1 MKMTLSVKNQSI
13 ETSGLPKD
21 YREAL
26 CEYIWNGFEANAT
39 EVHLSYVENI
49 TGEGL
54 DSISINDNGDGIN
67 YATLS
72 DTFGSFLFSQKNTL
86 SLKAKTKANKGKGRF
101 SFSMFSS
108 LAKWETCYLDDGKLK
123 KYAIMLS
130 DANKQ
135 DLNYDD
141 SPQEVA
147 QGKTGT
153 TVTFYNIQSLSPTHL
168 SFATLEEFFLTEF
181 SWFLYLHKS
190 QRYKLFINGQEI
202 DYSKHIDETYSKSI
216 ECPINGQQFD
226 INLIVWNSKI
236 KEKFCCYFLT
246 SKDVLSNVDTTTFNR
261 NTVDFNHSVFI
272 KSPFFD
278 NFTNI
283 SFVDNIQ
290 LEIDKTDEYY
300 ATIRALKSVVQKI
313 ISDQLS
319 LYMAKKADTE
329 IQKMIS
335 ERKTFPYFSDDDY
348 GQLRKRDLIRVTKEI
363 YCTEPRIFYKLSD
376 LQEKSLLAFLNLL
389 LSSEEREN
397 VLSIIEQVV
406 ELSPEQ
412 RKNFANLL
420 QKTKLEY
427 ILDTI
432 HFVEGRYEVIEI
444 LKTLI
449 YDLTKFT
456 NERDHIQKIVE
467 QHFWLFGEQYHLA
480 SADATMQKAL
490 IGYQNILYGA
500 VNPTDTLS
508 PDEEE
513 NRRMDIF
520 LCNARKVED
529 SFGNFLEEN
538 IVVEL
543 KAPKVPLSIKVQRQ
557 IEDYMR
563 FIRRQPQF
571 SSIHRRWKFIAVCKE
586 VDDDIKA
593 QYKAF
598 EHLGKR
604 GLIYSVD
611 DFEIY
616 ALCWDDIF
624 KSFDLRHGFILDK
637 LKFDRDALSKTIL
650 QSEAN
655 RVTAD
660 KLTKTAIGL

>member
-21 YREAL
+21 FREAL

-39 EVHLSYVENI
+39 EVSLSYVENI
-49 TGEGL
+49 TGQGL
-54 DSISINDNGDGIN
+54 DSISITDNGDGIN
-67 YATLS
+67 YSSLS
-72 DTFGSFLFSQKNTL
+72 DTFGSFLVSQKNTL

-101 SFSMFSS
+101 SFSVFSS
-108 LAKWETCYLDDGKLK
+108 LAKWETCYNDDGELK
-123 KYAIMLS
+123 KYAIKLS

-135 DLNYDD
+135 DLDYDD
-141 SPQEVA
+141 SPQEVV

-153 TVTFYNIQSLSPTHL
+153 TVTFYNIQSLSPTQL
-168 SFATLEEFFLTEF
+168 SFAALEEFFLTEF

-190 QRYKLFINGQEI
+190 QNYKLFINGQKI
-202 DYSKHIDETYSKSI
+202 DYSKHINETFSKSV
-216 ECPINGQQFD
+216 ECSINGQQFN

-246 SKDVLSNVDTTTFNR
+246 SKDMLSNVDTTTFNR

-272 KSPFFD
+272 KSPFFN
-278 NFTNI
+278 NFTDI

-290 LEIDKTDEYY
+290 LEFGKTDEYY
-300 ATIRALKSVVQKI
+300 ATIRALKSAVQKI
-313 ISDQLS
+313 IADQLS
-319 LYMAKKADTE
+319 VYMATKADSE
-329 IQKMIS
+329 IQKMIK
-335 ERKTFPYFSDDDY
+335 ERKTFPYFPDDDY

-500 VNPTDTLS
+500 ANPNDTLS

-520 LCNARKVED
+520 LCNSRKVENT
-529 SFGNFLEEN
+529 FGNFLEEN
-538 IVVEL
+538 IIVEL
-543 KAPKVPLSIKVQRQ
+543 KAPKVPLSVKVLRQ
-557 IEDYMR
+557 IDDYR
-563 FIRRQPQF
+563 RYILRQPQF
-571 SSIHRRWKFIAVCKE
+571 TSIQRKWKFIAVCKE
-586 VDDDIKA
+586 VDNEVKSRYKTFEDKGKPGLVDIVDN
-593 QYKAF
+593 F
-598 EHLGKR
+598 E
-604 GLIYSVD
+604 V
-611 DFEIY
+611 Y

-624 KSFDLRHGFILDK
+624 KSFDLRNSFILDK
-637 LKFDRDALSKTIL
+637 LKFDRDALSKTVL

-655 RVTAD
+655 RETVD
-660 KLTKTAIGL
+660 KLTKTAVGL